1 MKNILIAIA
10 LLVCGTGLSQ
20 KKYKDLK
27 SQYNAQVEC
36 LGTGADQVQVLKVYS
51 FKKKRK
57 VKQEDYAK
65 IKRGAIFT
73 VIFNGIPGTKNTGC
87 ANQPAL
93 LGEDAYEENQ
103 AYFDDF
109 FRGGKFAQFISL
121 SSQSSM
127 DLVKMGKGYEMSMD
141 VTVRREA
148 LSRKLEKDG
157 LRKGMSSAFD

>member
-1 MKNILIAIA
+1 MKNIL
-10 LLVCGTGLSQ
+10 LVAVLFICGTVFSQ

-27 SQYNAQVEC
+27 SDYNAQVEC
-36 LGTGADQVQVLKVYS
+36 LGTGVDGVQVLKVYS

-73 VIFNGIPGTKNTGC
+73 VIFNGIPGTPSTGC
-87 ANQPAL
+87 ESQPPL
-93 LGEDAYEENQ
+93 LSEDAYEQ
-103 AYFDDF
+103 HSAYFDDF

-127 DLVKMGKGYEMSMD
+127 DMVKMGKGYEMSMD
-141 VTVRREA
+141 VTVRRQA
-148 LSRKLEKDG
+148 LSKKLEKDG
-157 LRKGMSSAFD
+157 IRKGMSSAFD